1 MTTYVLELP
10 QLNSKRKELILLYD
24 NLKSLTVKSK
34 YKPSVWIPSGYS
46 PPPGSTRITSLPRA
60 PWCRLPWMLQASPTV
75 PPLVIHVPTFLIW
88 FYKVINIWAP
98 KVREAHWEGCGWIGT
113 GLHTTAA
120 CRVRY
125 GSFLMLAQIYWW
137 HGGEGKSSAGIS
149 LDPGNPS
156 LMCLF
161 NQESRLQS
169 QSPEQ
174 ARISYPCFVIKVLMF
189 WILFY

>member
-24 NLKSLTVKSK
+24 NLNTNPQCESHQVTH
-34 YKPSVWIPSGYS
+34 
-46 PPPGSTRITSLPRA
+46 PPGSTRITSLPRA

-98 KVREAHWEGCGWIGT
+98 KVREAHWEDCGWIGT